1 MGKWITTAM
10 DGQMDYNRNIAD
22 NLKLAISSQGLT
34 QTQVA
39 KKAGITPKTLRNMLS
54 GSARIDINLA
64 AEIYS
69 SLGYAPESIIKYQES
84 RPILTGIM
92 PVDTMLRRI
101 YNQYAYSGVV
111 ALGEYVSDDYRCC
124 SPQYN
129 QWNREDFEEPFHP
142 VLTKKADG
150 VDLWGLSY
158 ESELRLT
165 SENREEE
172 IHTIEPQHATVID
185 EKTIGLA
192 IIRTT
197 IHGSNSSNG
206 VPTGNDQRLDVKYG
220 SDYLTLDTP
229 VRRIVRHGDNFRIT
243 RKLWN
248 HQTID
253 RLGRVEAENINQAGG

>member
-1 MGKWITTAM
+1 MNNRI
-10 DGQMDYNRNIAD
+10 DYNKHIAD
-22 NLKLAISSQGLT
+22 NLKLAIKSQGLT
-34 QTQVA
+34 QGQVA
-39 KKAGITPKTLRNMLS
+39 QKAGITPKTLRNMLS
-54 GSARIDINLA
+54 GSARIDVNLA

-69 SLGYAPESIIKYQES
+69 TLGYDPESIIRQPKKII
-84 RPILTGIM
+84 ILTNIRAID
-92 PVDTMLRRI
+92 VMLGRI

-129 QWNREDFEEPFHP
+129 KWNREDFEEPFHP